1 MAQEKLKREL
11 EREALTRLE
20 DAARTTEDFEAILQ
34 WWNRLDAN
42 RERRER
48 AHETTRS
55 EPLLEWQASQGTIIV
70 PTPYGHAFWRQL
82 KLGDFLDYLHDCP
95 HELCEMVED
104 EDIFA
109 VLKGLS
115 ENHAEILYY
124 SAIRLYS
131 TERIAAMRGQT
142 DRNIRKVRVTL
153 IRSLHKKLLPRL
165 MDRDSGGI
173 PLTTT
178 QRKFLEQSKEKPGL
192 DTKKGK

>member
-11 EREALTRLE
+11 DREALTRLE
-20 DAARTTEDFEAILQ
+20 DAARTSEDFEAIIT

-48 AHETTRS
+48 AYETMRS
-55 EPLLEWQASQGTIIV
+55 EPLLEWQASHGTAIV
-70 PTPYGHAFWRQL
+70 PTPYNHAFWRQL

-95 HELCEMVED
+95 YELHELVED
-104 EDIFA
+104 VDISA
-109 VLKGLS
+109 VLKSLS

-131 TERIAAMRGQT
+131 TERISAIRGQT

-165 MDRDSGGI
+165 MDRDSRGI

-178 QRKFLEQSKEKPGL
+178 QRKFLEQKNELPAL
-192 DTKKGK
+192 DTNKDG